1 MDRTI
6 VTYKVKEGR
15 VEENEA
21 LVQAVYAGLEANG
34 HAGIHYGT
42 YKKEDG
48 LTFVHIAAFE
58 SEEAREVFN
67 ANEAFKAFTAEIGE
81 RCDIPPKPENVG
93 HFASYNF

>member
-21 LVQAVYAGLEANG
+21 LIAAVYASLDQMANPD
-34 HAGIHYGT
+34 IHYGT

-48 LTFVHIAAFE
+48 LTFVHIAAFS
-58 SEEAREVFN
+58 SEEAGKVFN
-67 ANEAFKAFTAEIGE
+67 DNPAFKAFTAESRD
-81 RCDIPPKPENVG
+81 RCEIPPNPEKVSHVG
-93 HFASYNF
+93 SYNF